1 MIEIKPSQVTEEVLR
16 SSDRMPLIVCAD
28 APRVIRKVLDA
39 GYEMISVNMHLAKAL
54 MDYPQEE
61 RRLRAEEEF
70 KAILAGKEAVFLENY
85 EMLFDPRYQIDVI
98 KCFCDRARHLKLA
111 TKWPGICS
119 GNDLTYAEP
128 DAPDYYC
135 CDCSKLQIRIVR

>member
-1 MIEIKPSQVTEEVLR
+1 MIELNASRVTDDILR
-16 SSDRMPLIVCAD
+16 SSDRMPFIICTD
-28 APRVIRKVLDA
+28 APRVSRRISDA
-39 GYEMISVNMHLAKAL
+39 GFESVNVNLYLAKAL
-54 MDYPQEE
+54 MDYPPEE

-98 KCFCDRARHLKLA
+98 KSFCDRARHMKLA
-111 TKWPGICS
+111 AKWPGTYKENHLI
-119 GNDLTYAEP
+119 YAEP

-135 CDCSKLQIRIVR
+135 CDCSRLQIRIVR

>member
-28 APRVIRKVLDA
+28 APRVIRKVLDEE
-39 GYEMISVNMHLAKAL
+39 YEMISVNMHLAKAL
-54 MDYPQEE
+54 LDYPQEE
-61 RRLRAEEEF
+61 RHLRAEEEF
-70 KAILAGKEAVFLENY
+70 KAVLVGKEAVFLENF

-98 KCFCDRARHLKLA
+98 KSFCDRARHMKLA
-111 TKWPGICS
+111 VKWPGLCE
-119 GNDLTYAEP
+119 GNHLIYAEP